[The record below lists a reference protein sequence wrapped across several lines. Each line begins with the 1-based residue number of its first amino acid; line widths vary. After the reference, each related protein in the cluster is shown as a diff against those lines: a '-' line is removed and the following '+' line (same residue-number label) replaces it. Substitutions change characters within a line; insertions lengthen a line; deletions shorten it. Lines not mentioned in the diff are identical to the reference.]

1 MQEYL
6 LTTANQFV
14 FKRGH
19 SMLMPILLLKEL
31 LRFYRDHGNTVF
43 VWFLDASKAFDR
55 VDYYF
60 LFRKVVSRN
69 VPSYIV
75 RLL

>member
-6 LTTANQFV
+6 LTTANQFG

-19 SMLMPILLLKEL
+19 STLMPILLQKDL
-31 LRFYRDHGNTVF
+31 LRFYGDHGSTVS

-60 LFRKVVSRN
+60 
-69 VPSYIV
+69 
-75 RLL
+75 